1 MGSGWASLSGLRER
15 WHPRSGPS
23 ADTAQR
29 PDPAPTTPPP
39 GAGLWTR
46 LAFGV
51 NQVKWS
57 RRARRSCKGTP
68 ESRLGT
74 FGGRG
79 HGDYRGDLTAALKAI
94 RISLTDWHLLNDQAM
109 VRVDGQEGDGV
120 VIADILATGV
130 QIVGRCRM
138 DSVLDHPAVRLVLAR
153 APVAVVSAPE
163 SQIAYELFEAAI
175 CASPR

>member
-1 MGSGWASLSGLRER
+1 
-15 WHPRSGPS
+15 
-23 ADTAQR
+23 
-29 PDPAPTTPPP
+29 
-39 GAGLWTR
+39 
-46 LAFGV
+46 
-51 NQVKWS
+51 
-57 RRARRSCKGTP
+57 
-68 ESRLGT
+68 
-74 FGGRG
+74 
-79 HGDYRGDLTAALKAI
+79 
-94 RISLTDWHLLNDQAM
+94 M